1 MKSTWNSR
9 TGRVAK
15 VVAGMLAVASPASAQ
30 TSDVE
35 ASDRFFEKGRAFA
48 DVGRL
53 DLACPLFDASY
64 RLDPTLGSLLH
75 VAACHEHEGRLAT
88 AWKLFSQA
96 RAQAVATGQLDRKNA
111 AEGRLASLGPR
122 LARARLE
129 APLHA
134 DTQEWV
140 IRVDGAVVPLPAPG
154 EATPMDAGQ
163 HRVEVQAPGFE
174 PFVAPFVLRDGGQVT
189 VPLGPLVPLPEE
201 RTDHAR
207 GGTPW
212 TGAHT
217 AAAIV
222 GSAGIVALGVGAGFG
237 LDAASRFDEV
247 EDHCRTSSTP
257 WRCDATGVEAAE
269 DVETRGAISTV
280 ALTLGGVALATA
292 VVTWVLAERAG
303 PAPVT
308 GVAVAQGPGEVGLSV
323 ARSF

>member
-163 HRVEVQAPGFE
+163 HRVEVQAPAFRTGKKVAVIGSGPCGLAAAQQLNRAGHTVVVYERADE
-174 PFVAPFVLRDGGQVT
+174 PGLSPSHPVGSPSDDERPTERLTYLA
-189 VPLGPLVPLPEE
+189 LPCDA
-201 RTDHAR
+201 TACV
-207 GGTPW
+207 
-212 TGAHT
+212 
-217 AAAIV
+217 AAAI
-222 GSAGIVALGVGAGFG
+222 SA
-237 LDAASRFDEV
+237 S
-247 EDHCRTSSTP
+247 
-257 WRCDATGVEAAE
+257 
-269 DVETRGAISTV
+269 
-280 ALTLGGVALATA
+280 LAK
-292 VVTWVLAERAG
+292 
-303 PAPVT
+303 
-308 GVAVAQGPGEVGLSV
+308 
-323 ARSF
+323 